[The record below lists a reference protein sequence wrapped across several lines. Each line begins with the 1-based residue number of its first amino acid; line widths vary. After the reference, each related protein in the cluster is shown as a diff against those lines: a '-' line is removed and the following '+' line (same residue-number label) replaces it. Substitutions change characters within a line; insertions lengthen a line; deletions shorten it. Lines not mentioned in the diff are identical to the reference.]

1 VSKHATIG
9 VVDAMQSKQL
19 FGPHF
24 AGPSW
29 DTWRAVLKAAFA
41 EPMNDEENAVFRAVA
56 ERAPPQH
63 RVSELACIVGRGG
76 GKDSIAS
83 LIASTIAIN
92 FDPKGKLRPGE
103 VATIMLLAV
112 DREQA
117 GIVKSYITAYFE
129 TIPALTK
136 LVKSIDKD
144 GVTLNNGVQIVIATN
159 SYRSVRGR
167 SIVCC
172 IMDEVAFWR
181 DENFASPDTEVH
193 AAISPGLARMRNSML
208 ILISTA
214 HRRSGLLYERWKSFY
229 GKDDD
234 DVLVVRGGTMTFN
247 PLFNKK
253 IIERQIAEDPQLY
266 NAEYN
271 SQWRDD
277 LSSYISRELLDA
289 AVDRGVTVRPP
300 SAGCS
305 YYAFADPSGGAHDS
319 FTFAIAHREKDD
331 VVVLDLLYE
340 RIPPFNPSETTG
352 EIAAQLK
359 AYGLTKITGDRYAAQ
374 WVVESFSKVG
384 IKYEQSER
392 DRSQIYLD
400 TLPLF
405 SSGRVRLIDNQRLIG
420 QFSQL
425 ERRSF
430 SGGRDKVDHG
440 RAGRDDAC
448 NSAAGALVLASGTGG
463 YDSSLAWVGTPEPS
477 ESGGSSFRHPFPWMQ
492 FVNYG

>member
-1 VSKHATIG
+1 MSNPKPSIG
-9 VVDAMQSKQL
+9 VVDAMTSRRL

-24 AGPSW
+24 AGDSW
-29 DTWRAVLKAAFA
+29 NTWRAVLKAAFA
-41 EPMNDEENAVFRAVA
+41 EPMNDKEIATFRAVA
-56 ERAPPQH
+56 EREPPTK

-76 GKDSIAS
+76 GKDSVAS
-83 LIASTIAIN
+83 LIASCIAIN
-92 FDPKGKLRPGE
+92 FDGKLRPGE
-103 VATIMLLAV
+103 TATIALLAV
-112 DREQA
+112 DREQS

-144 GVTLNNGVQIVIATN
+144 GVTLNNGVQIVIAT

-167 SIVCC
+167 SIICA
-172 IMDEVAFWR
+172 IFDEVAFWR
-181 DENFASPDTEVH
+181 DDNFASPDNEV
-193 AAISPGLARMRNSML
+193 AAAVAPGLARMPNSML

-214 HRRSGLLYERWKSFY
+214 HKRNGLLYEKWRNYY

-234 DVLVVRGGTMTFN
+234 DVLVVHGGTMRFN
-247 PLFNKK
+247 PLFNQR

-271 SQWRDD
+271 SVWRDD

-289 AVDRGVTVRPP
+289 AVDVGVTVRPP
-300 SAGCS
+300 NAGTS

-319 FTFAIAHREKDD
+319 FTFAIAHREKNDI
-331 VVVLDLLYE
+331 VVLDLLYE
-340 RIPPFNPSETTG
+340 RAPPFNPSETTA
-352 EIAAQLK
+352 EIGKQLK
-359 AYGLTKITGDRYAAQ
+359 NYGLTKIIGDRYAAQ

-405 SSGRVRLIDNQRLIG
+405 ASARVRLIDNQRLIG

-448 NSAAGALVLASGTGG
+448 NSAAGALILASGTGG
-463 YDSSLAWVGTPEPS
+463 YDSTLSWVGAPEPGQVS
-477 ESGGSSFRHPFPWMQ
+477 TFRNPWLGMN
-492 FVNYG
+492 FIDYG

>member
-9 VVDAMQSKQL
+9 VVDAMNSSLL
-19 FGPHF
+19 FGPSF

-29 DTWRAVLKAAFA
+29 NVWRCVLKAAFC
-41 EPMNDEENAVFRAVA
+41 EPMNDVELDTFRTVA
-56 ERAPPQH
+56 EREPPQH

-76 GKDSIAS
+76 GKDSVAS
-83 LIASTIAIN
+83 LIASCIAIN
-92 FDPKGKLRPGE
+92 FKGKLRPGE

-117 GIVKSYITAYFE
+117 GIVKDYIVAYFE

-193 AAISPGLARMRNSML
+193 AAISPGLARMPDSML

-214 HRRSGLLYERWKSFY
+214 HKRSGLLYEKWKAHY
-229 GKDDD
+229 GTPSD
-234 DVLVVRGGTMTFN
+234 DVLVVRGGTITFN

-266 NAEYN
+266 AAEYN

-277 LSSYISRELLDA
+277 LSSYISRELLDVA
-289 AVDRGVTVRPP
+289 IDVGVTVRPP
-300 SAGCS
+300 SAGTS
-305 YYAFADPSGGAHDS
+305 FHAF
-319 FTFAIAHREKDD
+319 
-331 VVVLDLLYE
+331 
-340 RIPPFNPSETTG
+340 
-352 EIAAQLK
+352 
-359 AYGLTKITGDRYAAQ
+359 
-374 WVVESFSKVG
+374 
-384 IKYEQSER
+384 
-392 DRSQIYLD
+392 
-400 TLPLF
+400 
-405 SSGRVRLIDNQRLIG
+405 
-420 QFSQL
+420 
-425 ERRSF
+425 
-430 SGGRDKVDHG
+430 
-440 RAGRDDAC
+440 C
-448 NSAAGALVLASGTGG
+448 
-463 YDSSLAWVGTPEPS
+463 DSSYRFHSCLNRKVAVAGTEDRNALCS
-477 ESGGSSFRHPFPWMQ
+477 DCG
-492 FVNYG
+492 V

>member
-1 VSKHATIG
+1 VSKHASIS
-9 VVDAMQSKQL
+9 VVDAMDSSKL
-19 FGPHF
+19 FGPSF
-24 AGPSW
+24 AGDSW
-29 DTWRAVLKAAFA
+29 DTWRSVLKAAFA
-41 EPMNDEENAVFRAVA
+41 EPMNDAEIATFRTVA
-56 ERAPPQH
+56 EREPPKR
-63 RVSELACIVGRGG
+63 RVSELACIAGRGG
-76 GKDSIAS
+76 GKDSVAS
-83 LIASTIAIN
+83 LIASCIAIN
-92 FDPKGKLRPGE
+92 FKGKLRPGE

-112 DREQA
+112 DREQS
-117 GIVKSYITAYFE
+117 GIVKNYITAYFE

-193 AAISPGLARMRNSML
+193 AAISPGLARMPDSML

-234 DVLVVRGGTMTFN
+234 DVLVVKGSTQQFN
-247 PLFNKK
+247 PLFDTK
-253 IIERQIAEDPQLY
+253 IIARQIAEDPALY
-266 NAEYN
+266 SAEYN

-289 AVDRGVTVRPP
+289 AVDVGVVVRPP
-300 SAGCS
+300 QPSTS

-319 FTFAIAHREKDD
+319 FTMAISHREKNDI
-331 VVVLDLLYE
+331 VVLDLLHE
-340 RIPPFNPSETTG
+340 TLPPFNPSETTA
-352 EIAAQLK
+352 EIGKQLK
-359 AYGLTKITGDRYAAQ
+359 SYGLTKITGDRYAAG
-374 WVVESFSKVG
+374 WTVEAFQKVG
-384 IKYEQSER
+384 VKYEQSER

-405 SSGRVRLIDNQRLIG
+405 TSGKARLLDNQRLIG

-448 NSAAGALVLASGTGG
+448 NSAAGSMVLASGTGG
-463 YDSSLAWVGTPEPS
+463 FDSSYGWVGGPPAG
-477 ESGGSSFRHPFPWMQ
+477 SGGSSFRNPWAGMN
-492 FVNYG
+492 FIDYG